1 MMHTKT
7 WTVEVFLTEEDGM
20 THARAVLRT
29 GAAPEIEA
37 TGRARRNPAD
47 PSVPEIG
54 DEIAAA
60 RALSMLVH
68 SLLAAAEGDIEA
80 VTNETAHVEA

>member
-1 MMHTKT
+1 MINTKT
-7 WTVEVFLTEEDGM
+7 WTVEVLLTEEDGM
-20 THARAVLRT
+20 THARAVLHSE
-29 GAAPEIEA
+29 AARSIEA

-54 DEIAAA
+54 AEIAAA

-68 SLLAAAEGDIEA
+68 RLLAAAEGDIEA
-80 VTNETAHVEA
+80 VTHEAAHVEA

>member
-1 MMHTKT
+1 
-7 WTVEVFLTEEDGM
+7 
-20 THARAVLRT
+20 
-29 GAAPEIEA
+29 
-37 TGRARRNPAD
+37 
-47 PSVPEIG
+47 VPEIG

-80 VTNETAHVEA
+80 VTDETAHVEA